1 MAYSDVATCLAYRH
15 SLHERFLTL
24 YSNVT
29 GTTVCWYTGIPVR
42 RYTNIL
48 VHKYTGAQVHCYTGT
63 SVFMYLT
70 GTPVFMYLGISV
82 QSYLLCQ
89 HIGITVHLYS
99 DACAGK
105 LAYSDVATRLVYRH
119 FVHDP
124 FPFTIRVTLGRTYV
138 VIPVLL
144 YTGTPLPWCTS
155 ILVHKYTDTPVYL
168 YSCTSAHGYEFRM
181 VYQYFGMTVH
191 LYTAACT
198 W

>member
-1 MAYSDVATCLAYRH
+1 MRTGTRVCAGKFAYSD
-15 SLHERFLTL
+15 
-24 YSNVT
+24 
-29 GTTVCWYTGIPVR
+29 I
-42 RYTNIL
+42 
-48 VHKYTGAQVHCYTGT
+48 
-63 SVFMYLT
+63 
-70 GTPVFMYLGISV
+70 
-82 QSYLLCQ
+82 
-89 HIGITVHLYS
+89 
-99 DACAGK
+99 
-105 LAYSDVATRLVYRH
+105 ATRLVYIH
-119 FVHDP
+119 FVHAP

-144 YTGTPLPWCTS
+144 YAGTPLPWCTS

>member
-1 MAYSDVATCLAYRH
+1 
-15 SLHERFLTL
+15 
-24 YSNVT
+24 
-29 GTTVCWYTGIPVR
+29 
-42 RYTNIL
+42 
-48 VHKYTGAQVHCYTGT
+48 
-63 SVFMYLT
+63 MYLT

-138 VIPVLL
+138 VIPVLVYAL
-144 YTGTPLPWCTS
+144 VNSHILTLPLVWSTD
-155 ILVHKYTDTPVYL
+155 ILCML
-168 YSCTSAHGYEFRM
+168 LF
-181 VYQYFGMTVH
+181 H
-191 LYTAACT
+191 LRFV
-198 W
+198 